1 MEGKMEGRV
10 MERRGRRRKHLLDDL
25 REKGRDWKFKGE
37 TLDGTVWKT
46 GFGRG
51 YILVVRQTT

>member
-1 MEGKMEGRV
+1 MEGRV